1 MHQPIATPA
10 APTPVLRSWRATEYG
25 EFRGGADGRD
35 RRGGV

>member
-10 APTPVLRSWRATEYG
+10 AAPVLRSWRATQYG
-25 EFRGGADGRD
+25 EFRGGADGSD